1 MLRVSFQDIYKI
13 STQNSIRHSQKSS
26 TPETLSM
33 GIMDSLILSES
44 MSSDQAASFDDAER
58 RRKSRS
64 AVKHRELEV
73 YQT

>member
-1 MLRVSFQDIYKI
+1 
-13 STQNSIRHSQKSS
+13 
-26 TPETLSM
+26 M